1 MHTSKTLEYLHGAMG
16 EGEGGWGGVL
26 MQGAVEQILASRA
39 ALRAKNP
46 GLLRRGGQR
55 KTRFQPSRAM
65 RENSFQPGSAMR
77 ENSFEPGRA
86 MSARTHS
93 SRAALCAR
101 TIRAALARK
110 NPLLFW
116 YACPRGGSCTTVRFG
131 RQPQYMLFIVYA
143 PSACSLPRSSLSPV
157 LLLVRSACSH
167 SHALEPLMSWSV
179 ALCFW
184 GR

>member
-1 MHTSKTLEYLHGAMG
+1 MG
-16 EGEGGWGGVL
+16 GGEGGWGGVL

-101 TIRAALARK
+101 TLFSRAAL
-110 NPLLFW
+110 
-116 YACPRGGSCTTVRFG
+116 
-131 RQPQYMLFIVYA
+131 
-143 PSACSLPRSSLSPV
+143 
-157 LLLVRSACSH
+157 
-167 SHALEPLMSWSV
+167 
-179 ALCFW
+179 
-184 GR
+184 